1 MALLLGSGCSGS
13 PPASTGLPES
23 RVQAATFARDRELE
37 LKALRA
43 EMAATRIAAAKK
55 EAELQELRDLV
66 QQLRQE
72 NAESRQ
78 AFLEMRDQTEQ
89 RQREFEKARDEHGR
103 QAEAQTSQHLSALK
117 DTVVTLTQELGQ
129 LRQELAKPVIREQV
143 KPAKPA
149 PSKSIDSPQQ
159 EPRTDQL
166 KPVPSARR
174 GDGRPPTIMPAV
186 RAMPPQQP

>member
-1 MALLLGSGCSGS
+1 MALLLSSGCSGN
-13 PPASTGLPES
+13 PPAGIGPPES
-23 RVQAATFARDRELE
+23 RVQAATRVRDRELE
-37 LKALRA
+37 LTALRA
-43 EMAATRIAAAKK
+43 EMAATRIAGAKK

-72 NAESRQ
+72 NGESRQ
-78 AFLEMRDQTEQ
+78 AFLEMRDQAEQ

-103 QAEAQTSQHLSALK
+103 HAEAQTSQHLTVLK

-129 LRQELAKPVIREQV
+129 LRQELAKPVIKERV
-143 KPAKPA
+143 KPPKPA
-149 PSKSIDSPQQ
+149 PSKSTDSPHQ

-166 KPVPSARR
+166 QSLPSARR

-186 RAMPPQQP
+186 RTIPPQQP